1 MSANLI
7 LPTFLVALAFLATN
21 PGGASVTAS
30 CLVGGRYSTVS
41 GSDRVATA
49 PEDSFF
55 IEIKKLTAT
64 DNAAGDGFG
73 TSVAVSGD
81 TVVIGARGGVF
92 LNGAVYIF
100 ERNRGGADR
109 WGQVKKLTAL
119 DGLAG
124 DQFGLSIGISGNTV
138 VVGAYGDDFSRGAAY
153 IFDRNR
159 GGTDNWG
166 QVKKLTASDGV
177 ASDLFGFS
185 VGISGDTVVV
195 GATGDNGARGSAYVF
210 ERSRGGLD
218 NWGEARRLSASDA
231 SEFDLFGYDVRINDD
246 TVVVGAF
253 SDDVERGSAY
263 IYERNRGGPGNWG
276 EVKKLT
282 ASDGTVND
290 QFGVSVGISGNT
302 VVVAANGDDSFKGSA
317 YVFERNNGGTENW
330 GEVRKLTASD
340 GSVSGGFGRSV
351 GISGDTIVVG
361 ANGDASFRGSSYVFE
376 RNKGGADNWGEVRKL
391 IASDGVAGDQFGS
404 AVGINLG
411 TIAVGARGDDESKG
425 SAYIVGDF
433 PEAVSVSAANYQRTA
448 LAPEIVAAAFGVGL
462 ATGIDVAGTIPLPT
476 NLRGTTVSV
485 RDSAGS
491 ERPAQLFFVSPGQ
504 INYQIPAG
512 TAMGPATVKIT
523 SGIGQT
529 SLSMVTIAAISP
541 GFFSANSTG
550 QGIAA
555 ALALRVRGA
564 QQIFE
569 QISRYD
575 PGTNSFVPIPVDLG
589 PAGDQVFLVMFGTGF
604 RFRSSESG
612 VSVKVGGRTLQ
623 SLFSGPVGGFVGLD
637 QMNISPLPRELAG
650 AGVVN
655 IEITVDG
662 KPANT
667 TTVSIK

>member
-7 LPTFLVALAFLATN
+7 LPAFLVALAFLATN
-21 PGGASVTAS
+21 PGRASVTAS

-109 WGQVKKLTAL
+109 WGQVKKLTAS

-351 GISGDTIVVG
+351 GINGDTIVVG

-404 AVGINLG
+404 AVGIHLG

-462 ATGIDVAGTIPLPT
+462 ATGIEVASTIPLPT

-504 INYQIPAG
+504 INFQVPWATPTAG
-512 TAMGPATVKIT
+512 TVNVAVLVNGGSSNTVAVPVGTAAPGLFYNPASGAAIVQNLPSFTLNDPSNPAPTGSTIVAYLTGSGPVSPAAKDGTPTSVLTNATSTVTAKIGSANATVAFTGLTPGFIGLAQMNIVVPPGLAPGVYPLSVT
-523 SGIGQT
+523 IDGQT
-529 SLSMVTIAAISP
+529 SNSATIA
-541 GFFSANSTG
+541 
-550 QGIAA
+550 
-555 ALALRVRGA
+555 
-564 QQIFE
+564 
-569 QISRYD
+569 
-575 PGTNSFVPIPVDLG
+575 
-589 PAGDQVFLVMFGTGF
+589 
-604 RFRSSESG
+604 
-612 VSVKVGGRTLQ
+612 VK
-623 SLFSGPVGGFVGLD
+623 
-637 QMNISPLPRELAG
+637 
-650 AGVVN
+650 
-655 IEITVDG
+655 
-662 KPANT
+662 
-667 TTVSIK
+667 